1 MDLRRKFYADS
12 EKYHFVGVLEGQLY
26 DKDGNPTE
34 ELKKVQER
42 IAEGLAERERKKA
55 ETERK
60 RQERQEKDAAKNG
73 DKAEE
78 L

>member
-1 MDLRRKFYADS
+1 M
-12 EKYHFVGVLEGQLY
+12 GVLEGSLY

-34 ELKKVQER
+34 EMKKVQER
-42 IAEGLAERERKKA
+42 IAEGRAERERKKA

-60 RQERQEKDAAKNG
+60 LKERKEKDAAKKEAE
-73 DKAEE
+73 KAGE

>member
-1 MDLRRKFYADS
+1 M
-12 EKYHFVGVLEGQLY
+12 GVLQGSLY

-34 ELKKVQER
+34 ELKQIQVR
-42 IAEGLAERERKKA
+42 IAEGRVERERKKA

-60 RQERQEKDAAKNG
+60 QKERKEQDAAKK
-73 DKAEE
+73 KAAETAGE